1 MSNISPLLL
10 KYLMESS
17 VFPLCVC
24 ALVCLIDKKVKR
36 QLFEKCSTI
45 VTDTL
50 RIHRV
55 YLCAQIYFILFELE
69 PETIFSLRLTC
80 CRPSPFI
87 DILNTFKSL
96 QMEFHLEQQSVI
108 FGRGYAIVVYV
119 YCSLS
124 LNEVFFQQCRRDVGL
139 LTG

>member
-1 MSNISPLLL
+1 M
-10 KYLMESS
+10 
-17 VFPLCVC
+17 
-24 ALVCLIDKKVKR
+24 CLIDKKVKR

-50 RIHRV
+50 HIYRDIYV
-55 YLCAQIYFILFELE
+55 LQYFILFKLE

-80 CRPSPFI
+80 CRPLPFI

-124 LNEVFFQQCRRDVGL
+124 LNEVFFQQCRRDVGS